1 MKYSN
6 IHLFRKDLEAAAPH
20 ALSRVYLIAV
30 PDDFERKRWL
40 DAVAS
45 LVLSPDQPLVRW
57 SAADASLS
65 ELFTEIDSFS
75 LFTPNPVTLIDEVE
89 KLSKKQAQG
98 FIDLL
103 QIDLRGHLLLGAR
116 SKSSLYSAVEK
127 RGVILDLCDEK
138 PWEKE
143 KRLTDQILDKVRQ
156 SGKRLTSEAFQI
168 LSQGMDKDAALL
180 EQEINKL
187 LCFTAE
193 RNVIE
198 SSDVLQVSVLSRSQ
212 TVWQMAEEMVW
223 EGRFFSSIDEESF
236 YGLLPAL
243 RYQLQTGLKIICF
256 AESGFNSSEM
266 SKRLPKIWPKVLE
279 KRISQ
284 AVRLGA
290 SYFQKGL
297 ELLFRF
303 ELLSRSGSMNPAVL
317 FDWFRVSFIK
327 AGKWA
332 V

>member
-1 MKYSN
+1 MKYCN
-6 IHLFRKDLEAAAPH
+6 TQLFRKDLEAAAPH
-20 ALSRVYLIAV
+20 TLSQVYLIAV

-57 SAADASLS
+57 SAAEASLS

-75 LFTPNPVTLIDEVE
+75 LFTPKPVTLIDEVE

-103 QIDLRGHLLLGAR
+103 QTDLRGHLLLGAR
-116 SKSSLYSAVEK
+116 SKSALYSAVEK

-143 KRLTDQILDKVRQ
+143 KRLTDQIFDKVRQ
-156 SGKRLTSEAFQI
+156 AGKRLSPEAFQV
-168 LSQGMDKDAALL
+168 LSQKMDKDAALL

-198 SSDVLQVSVLSRSQ
+198 SSDVLQVSVLNRSQ
-212 TVWQMAEEMVW
+212 TLWQMAEEMVW
-223 EGRFFSSIDEESF
+223 EGKFFNSIDEESF

-243 RYQLQTGLKIICF
+243 RYQLQTGLKIVCF
-256 AESGFNSSEM
+256 VESGTNSAEM
-266 SKRLPKIWPKVLE
+266 SKRLPKVWPKVLE

-284 AVRLGA
+284 AVRLRSA
-290 SYFQKGL
+290 YFQKGL
-297 ELLFRF
+297 ELLFRL
-303 ELLSRSGSMNPAVL
+303 ELLSRSGSMDPGAL
-317 FDWFRVSFIK
+317 FDWFRVSFIRI
-327 AGKWA
+327 GKG
-332 V
+332 